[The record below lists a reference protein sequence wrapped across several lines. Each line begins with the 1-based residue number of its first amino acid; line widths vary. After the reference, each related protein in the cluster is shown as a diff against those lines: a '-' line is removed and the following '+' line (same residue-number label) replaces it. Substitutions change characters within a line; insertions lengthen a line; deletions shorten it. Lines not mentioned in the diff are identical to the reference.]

1 MAEIEKSLN
10 AGLSSVLLLCDTV
23 PEVLQLM
30 LVDCTALRQQTF
42 ESFLAGRAT
51 VANQRCPLIVILDVD
66 REVLSYNGLLAI
78 VRDCASGSVLLCSES
93 IVLAELLAL
102 GFRRFDD
109 TQGLYVFDL
118 FDYKKRPDWFNADHF
133 AHPHRWDPLG

>member
-1 MAEIEKSLN
+1 M
-10 AGLSSVLLLCDTV
+10 LLLCDTV
-23 PEVLQLM
+23 PEVLQPK
-30 LVDCTALRQQTF
+30 LVDCPALQQRTF
-42 ESFLAGRAT
+42 GSFVASPAT
-51 VANQRCPLIVILDVD
+51 VADERCPLIVILDID
-66 REVLSYNGLLAI
+66 REVLSHKGLLAF
-78 VRDCASGSVLLCSES
+78 VRDCASGRVLLFSES

-102 GFRRFDD
+102 GFRRFDN